1 MTAPDQQLPK
11 DRLASISFGRE
22 SSIQSD
28 LNPELQAGT
37 PSLFVVTLRYL
48 QSRFSASSIG
58 IYFDISGYGIGATYS
73 DYLADR
79 GRYPELNAEKPLIP
93 EELYPTRDSILH
105 SLSVFLGIDR
115 GIINVLTNEVSRD
128 FGNQSEAGGES
139 TTLGSLLANIVDY
152 TRIPTPSQPHS
163 AIKIAESVSGQSIQ
177 TVCAYDVTFSSSD
190 DTRSFRIGSGT
201 KPSDT
206 VKKHSYDFYA
216 ILVAI
221 KRASGVP
228 PESMIELINLEPSM
242 AGPKTFD
249 LHTPIEIK
257 FAPKTL
263 ISLASALSGDPD
275 PLKEFGHS
283 KLLR

>member
-1 MTAPDQQLPK
+1 MTTPYYQQPK
-11 DRLASISFGRE
+11 DGLASTSFGRE
-22 SSIQSD
+22 RSIQSD

-37 PSLFVVTLRYL
+37 PSLLVETLRCL
-48 QSRFSASSIG
+48 QSRFSGSSIG
-58 IYFDISGYGIGATYS
+58 LDFDLSGCGIGATYS

-93 EELYPTRDSILH
+93 EELYPTTDSILY
-105 SLSVFLGIDR
+105 SLSEFLQIHR
-115 GIINVLTNEVSRD
+115 GIINVLVTEVNED

-152 TRIPTPSQPHS
+152 TRIPTPSQSHS

-206 VKKHSYDFYA
+206 VTNHSYDFYA

-228 PESMIELINLEPSM
+228 PESIIELIAIEPSM

-263 ISLASALSGDPD
+263 INLASALSGDPN
-275 PLKEFGHS
+275 PLKKFGDS
-283 KLLR
+283 KSLR